1 MHIYIAFFF
10 FFLLKYF
17 YAYGVLIIRPDEA
30 KTFKIKDFLH

>member
-10 FFLLKYF
+10 ILKYF

-30 KTFKIKDFLH
+30 KTFEIKDFLY

>member
-1 MHIYIAFFF
+1 MHIYIAFF